1 MMRQPFFAQ
10 VAFLLVFGALA
21 AVSLSGQEPLL
32 RTLNRYGTTSG
43 FEHRILLDSG
53 STRAL
58 AAAGHGRAGEFV
70 ALGFSTPQLVAG
82 PVTVNGLIRE
92 MNRPTRY
99 TADSTVYREETGL
112 RLETALEPVRRYGLQ
127 VRPWG
132 AAPALLVV
140 MQDERPEL
148 VGAHGSFTR
157 GALTLAATVVR
168 AFPDGERL
176 DESWYT
182 EYPRF
187 PGGTVEQAALE
198 LTVRSG
204 RSGASA
210 AGFLSGGGL
219 VAAAPGGRVRLEHRG
234 TVVRAAVV
242 GSWVGREYAQ
252 TDGRFSRDERYTGGT
267 TRVGRTRGFYAQ
279 AAAGERVG
287 RAPLR
292 DERVGTVRRDQ
303 RLAVGVAEHGRGRLR
318 LSSAV
323 AGGWVSTRDDRGRWV
338 CTRTVEAIGGIRV
351 GAARARVR
359 LERRER
365 DGIADRDRG
374 EVVMG
379 YRGRTFFGEGR
390 MLVDAAAHGVPEFGG
405 RLEMGVRGGGFELSG
420 RVATIDS
427 VTAYELV
434 EDGRVPFSFSLSLT
448 TRHRSSRPRAAPPVP
463 DGSQTR

>member
-1 MMRQPFFAQ
+1 MRRPFFARL
-10 VAFLLVFGALA
+10 ALLPLVGALG
-21 AVSLSGQEPLL
+21 AVPLSGQEPLL
-32 RTLNRYGTTSG
+32 RTLNRYGNTSG
-43 FEHRILLDSG
+43 FEHRILLDTG

-58 AAAGHGRAGEFV
+58 AAAGLGPDGRFAV
-70 ALGFSTPQLVAG
+70 LGLSTPQLVVG
-82 PVTVNGLIRE
+82 PVSIHGLIRE

-99 TADSTVYREETGL
+99 TADSAVYREATGL

-140 MQDERPEL
+140 MQDERPQL
-148 VGAHGSFTR
+148 VGVHGSFTR
-157 GALTLAATVVR
+157 GALTLAAAVVR

-198 LTVRSG
+198 LTVRG
-204 RSGASA
+204 DRSGASV
-210 AGFLSGGGL
+210 AGFLAGGGL

-234 TVVRAAVV
+234 AVVRAAVV

-267 TRVGRTRGFYAQ
+267 ARVGRTRGFYAQ
-279 AAAGERVG
+279 TAAGERVG

-303 RLAVGVAEHGRGRLR
+303 RLAVGIAEHGRGRLR

-338 CTRTVEAIGGIRV
+338 GTRTVEAGGGIRV
-351 GAARARVR
+351 GAARARIR
-359 LERRER
+359 LERREQ
-365 DGIADRDRG
+365 DGSADRDRG
-374 EVVMG
+374 EVVVG
-379 YRGRTFFGEGR
+379 YRGRTLFGEAR
-390 MLVDAAAHGVPEFGG
+390 LLVDAAADGVPEIGG
-405 RLEMGVRGGGFELSG
+405 RLEMGVRRGGFEVTG
-420 RVATIDS
+420 RIAGIDP
-427 VTAYELV
+427 VTADELV
-434 EDGRVPFSFSLSLT
+434 EDRRVPVSFTLTLT
-448 TRHRSSRPRAAPPVP
+448 TRHRPSRPRAALPAPG
-463 DGSQTR
+463 GSQTR